1 MKLWGG
7 RFKKETNKQVEE
19 YTESLFFDRRLFEY
33 DISGS
38 IAHTNMLAKCG
49 IITQKEASLIKN
61 GLLEIKEEIKDGK
74 FVFNPSDEDIHMA
87 IERALIEKIGEVGG
101 KLHTARSRNDQVAT
115 DLRLYLKNEV
125 LSVCQLLIDMQKV
138 ILKLA
143 KDNLNV
149 VMPGYT
155 HLQKAQAVLYSHYIM
170 AYFFMFKRDF
180 KRFKCCYKL
189 MDSMPLGSGAL
200 AGTSFPIDRE
210 MVAKELGFFKISE
223 NSIDAVSDRD
233 FVVDFLHATSL
244 VMVHLSR
251 LSEELILWA
260 TDEFGFIELD
270 DAFTTG
276 SSIMPQKKN
285 PDVAE
290 LTRGKSGR
298 VIGHLMGMLAT
309 LKGLPLAYN
318 RDMQEDKEA
327 LFDAAD
333 TVKRALSVCSKM
345 LSTMRLNEEKMEEAV
360 TKSFLA
366 ATDAADYLAK
376 KGLPFREAHE
386 IVGKLVSHALEKG
399 LYLNDLKI
407 EDYKKLSKLFD
418 EDIFEHLKLECLIES
433 KTSQGGTSSQSVKE
447 QLNLASEVIT
457 EEEKWL
463 ASKQ

>member
-7 RFKKETNKQVEE
+7 RFKKETDKQVEE

-38 IAHTNMLAKCG
+38 IAHTNMLVKCG

-125 LSVCQLLIDMQKV
+125 LSVCHLLLGMQKV

-143 KDNLNV
+143 EDNLNV

-270 DAFTTG
+270 DTFTTG
-276 SSIMPQKKN
+276 SSMMPQKKN

-298 VIGHLMGMLAT
+298 VIGHLMGMLTT

-345 LSTMRLNEEKMEEAV
+345 LSTMRL
-360 TKSFLA
+360 
-366 ATDAADYLAK
+366 
-376 KGLPFREAHE
+376 
-386 IVGKLVSHALEKG
+386 
-399 LYLNDLKI
+399 
-407 EDYKKLSKLFD
+407 
-418 EDIFEHLKLECLIES
+418 
-433 KTSQGGTSSQSVKE
+433 
-447 QLNLASEVIT
+447 
-457 EEEKWL
+457 
-463 ASKQ
+463 